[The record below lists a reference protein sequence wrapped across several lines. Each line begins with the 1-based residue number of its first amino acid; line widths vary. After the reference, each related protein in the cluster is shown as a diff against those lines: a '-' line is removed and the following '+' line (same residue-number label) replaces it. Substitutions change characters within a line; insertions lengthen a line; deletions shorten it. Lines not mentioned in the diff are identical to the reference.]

1 MPFDNPYQASMAEP
15 VRNGP
20 GPDIPTY
27 LVPAILTTCC
37 CCMPFG
43 VVAIVYAAQ
52 VGDKLASGD
61 YDSARR
67 SSDSAKMWCIV
78 SACAGIVALAA
89 WFVLAQAF
97 GAIRR

>member
-1 MPFDNPYQASMAEP
+1 MPFDNPYQSSMAEP

-20 GPDIPTY
+20 GADIPTY

-52 VGDKLASGD
+52 VGEKLATGD
-61 YDSARR
+61 YASARR
-67 SSDSAKMWCIV
+67 SSDSAKTWCFV
-78 SACAGIVALAA
+78 SACAGIVG
-89 WFVLAQAF
+89 FVVWLLFVAGF
-97 GAIRR
+97 GAVRR